1 MIKHTGHLRV
11 LLAIAAMAPAYAA
24 TGARAQ
30 SQPLPARSVP
40 SPAQTAQVQTAQAQ
54 TGQAQTAQAQT
65 GQPPAGQAQ
74 SPQAQPVAGP
84 APQAAPAPETP
95 TAALARLASDR
106 AITVSLNLEDLGI
119 DRPISLWGM
128 DARREIFLPVPA
140 GVRIRDAQIKLDGR
154 YLRGDGGHTTYVVSV
169 DGTPQFS
176 RPVEGDKGIVSEIL
190 PISGDIRPTGFVN
203 LNLAWSSVISQELCG
218 DERSIGNILEFNPA
232 TRFTYTYNASD
243 IRDLA
248 TAWSALPPRPVI
260 LIPPGELSKATY
272 DAAWRIGTVLQQAGK
287 LPRIAVMPGV
297 GQEVDTSGIVL
308 SPGLAALPAF
318 AAFSGGGRHRIAS
331 RAELGAYIA
340 LARQGGFSADFVIED
355 PSIRDQMDQA
365 VRALEDDLRSGSAD
379 NASAFAPLR
388 AQLMA
393 NAAQGDDNVRL
404 VTIAGK
410 PVIAISAQAA
420 AQASGVL
427 SDLWRQM
434 LVVPAANVRVATT
447 PDFSGVTSIDLS
459 RLGGRTGTFDV
470 LARGDWS
477 ATFDLGTLLG
487 GGRVPS
493 EFLVDVSA
501 APSAGDSAPI
511 ASIML
516 NDYLLGA
523 RRLSANG
530 ITERIPVQVPRYALA
545 ARNVLKISFQRQ
557 PMSDRCRE
565 TPQAFPVAVLPS
577 SRAVLVDAPSTI
589 DFFGAMPRLATRANV
604 IVPQAYLRD
613 PATLRRVISLAVASG
628 VTPERAILTVAGD
641 GAEITPDGA
650 FLAIDTRIGNVAS
663 KVKVEGSRLAIN
675 GSNEQTMLD
684 VGSLNNL
691 GVIEAVMSGRQI
703 GLVYRTIGANAPD
716 WKKPFLLTAGDI
728 SLLASTGPA
737 VTLDTNSA
745 TLTRDTAGESDAFS
759 SFLKRGPAWGPAA
772 VGVAILLFL
781 LFVVLAQRARRRTRE
796 EP

>member
-1 MIKHTGHLRV
+1 MIKQGGHLRV
-11 LLAIAAMAPAYAA
+11 LVALAVLAPLCAGVAQAQAPQGQPPQGPAPQGQVTPPVQPAPA
-24 TGARAQ
+24 
-30 SQPLPARSVP
+30 
-40 SPAQTAQVQTAQAQ
+40 AQAQ
-54 TGQAQTAQAQT
+54 T
-65 GQPPAGQAQ
+65 P
-74 SPQAQPVAGP
+74 
-84 APQAAPAPETP
+84 PAPETP
-95 TAALARLASDR
+95 AAALARLASDR
-106 AITVSLNLEDLGI
+106 SITVSMNLEDLGI

-128 DARREIFLPVPA
+128 DARRELFLPVPA
-140 GVRIRDAQIKLDGR
+140 GVRIRDAQITLDGL

-176 RPVEGDKGIVSEIL
+176 RPVDGDKGRVHEVL

-232 TRFTYTYNASD
+232 TRFTYTYSASD

-260 LIPPGELSKATY
+260 LIPPGELSKPAY
-272 DAAWRIGTVLQQAGK
+272 DAAWRIGVVLQQAGK
-287 LPRIAVMPGV
+287 QPRIMVMPAV

-318 AAFSGGGRHRIAS
+318 SAFSGGGRHRIAN

-340 LARQGGFSADFVIED
+340 LARQGGFSADFIIED
-355 PSIRDQMDQA
+355 PAIRETMDQS
-365 VRALEDDLRSGSAD
+365 VRALEDDLRGTSPD

-388 AQLMA
+388 SQLMGT
-393 NAAQGDDNVRL
+393 AAQGEENVRL
-404 VTIAGK
+404 VTIAGR

-420 AQASGVL
+420 AQAAGVL

-434 LVVPAANVRVATT
+434 LVVPAANVRIATT

-577 SRAVLVDAPSTI
+577 SRAVLVDAPATV

-604 IVPQAYLRD
+604 IIPQAYLRE
-613 PATLRRVISLAVASG
+613 PATLRRVIALAVASG
-628 VTPERAILTVAGD
+628 VTPERAVLTVAGD

-650 FLAIDTRIGNVAS
+650 FLAIDTRVAS
-663 KVKVEGSRLAIN
+663 VTSKAKVEGSRLSISGNN
-675 GSNEQTMLD
+675 GQTMLD
-684 VGSLNNL
+684 VGSLTNL
-691 GVIEAVMSGRQI
+691 GVIEAVTSARQI
-703 GLVYRTIGANAPD
+703 GLVYRTIGGTPPE
-716 WKKPFLLTAGDI
+716 WKKPFLLAAGDI
-728 SLLASTGPA
+728 SLLATTGPV

-745 TLTRDTAGESDAFS
+745 SLTRETAETDSFS
-759 SFLKRGPAWGPAA
+759 GFLKRGPAWGPAA